1 MELET
6 PQGKKEYTTVHE
18 RLLLLKQDKVDYSIK
33 SEYAYLEEQRRFIV
47 RSTLT
52 IYKQGQAREYTGLD
66 SEVVGEGGEVNDTA
80 ALENAET
87 SAVGRALGFA
97 GYGIAGGIPTKNE
110 MDVKTSNDE
119 TILKNL
125 DDHLKTLKTSDDV
138 DKAAD
143 QFSKKYALLWKQT
156 AVQKKFKKRK
166 GEIVIENVQPA
177 KNKQK

>member
-1 MELET
+1 MELKTEN
-6 PQGKKEYTTVHE
+6 GVKEYTTVHE
-18 RLLLLKQDKVDYSIK
+18 RLLMLKQDKVDYSIK
-33 SEYAYLEEQRRFIV
+33 SEYTYLEAEKRFIV
-47 RSTLT
+47 RAILT
-52 IYKQGQAREYTGLD
+52 IYKQGQERQFTGLD
-66 SEVVGEGGEVNDTA
+66 SEVVGVGGEVNDNA

-97 GYGIAGGIPTKNE
+97 GYGITNGIPTKNE

-125 DDHLKTLKTSDDV
+125 DDHLKTLKTLDDV
-138 DKAAD
+138 DKVAV

-166 GEIVIENVQPA
+166 GEIIIGE
-177 KNKQK
+177 KK